1 MRRGLVPFYFLDF
14 FFGWR
19 DCAIAQLFHC
29 EMENGSHSAVVI
41 NTYNILLIREMST
54 LFHQLVYMIPD
65 LSNQW

>member
-41 NTYNILLIREMST
+41 NTLI
-54 LFHQLVYMIPD
+54 FY
-65 LSNQW
+65 